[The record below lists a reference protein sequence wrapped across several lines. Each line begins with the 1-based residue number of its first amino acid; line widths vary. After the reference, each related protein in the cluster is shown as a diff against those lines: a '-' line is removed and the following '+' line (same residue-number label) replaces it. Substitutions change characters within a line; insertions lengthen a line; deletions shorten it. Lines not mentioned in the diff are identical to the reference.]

1 MATTAEPAMAGS
13 LASEADTAETAEN
26 EGDLQEEQC
35 NIVCNAVLCFLWNKM
50 YLIVHDTLIKLTCDY
65 F

>member
-13 LASEADTAETAEN
+13 LASEAETAEN

-50 YLIVHDTLIKLTCDY
+50 DLIVTRYIDKTDV
-65 F
+65 